1 MIFEVSESIGT
12 IIITVIV
19 ITLIIPIIPV
29 IYFIIKKI
37 KAADICLMISLGI
50 SVFSIFALILEKLC
64 HLIIFSIFP
73 KLKRT
78 IWAYGLYGGFMAA
91 LFEETGRLIT
101 FYLIHNKPPLQ
112 RFSKNDLNSI
122 LYGIG
127 HGGFEI
133 YILVTLTYVNNFYL
147 YKMAIS
153 GKLDKQY
160 PKMKKNEV
168 ENYLNAIQSLNKLS
182 TTIMLYVIIERV
194 IAFTFHICS
203 SVIIWIGVKF
213 NKILKMYLI
222 AFIIHF
228 LSDASIALVLEFK
241 YESKVYSLFYIVI
254 ACFSLLSLILSIIF
268 WMNYVDKQQDD
279 EHLLTNIDDET
290 NIIEINTINHT

>member
-1 MIFEVSESIGT
+1 MIFEVSESIGA

-19 ITLIIPIIPV
+19 VTLIIPIIPV
-29 IYFIIKKI
+29 IYFIIKKN
-37 KAADICLMISLGI
+37 KAADMCIMISFGI
-50 SVFSIFALILEKLC
+50 TIFSSFALILEKFC
-64 HLIIFSIFP
+64 HLFIFQIFP

-78 IWAYGLYGGFMAA
+78 IWAYGFYGGFMAA

-101 FYLIHNKPPLQ
+101 FFLIFNKPPLQ
-112 RFSKNDLNSI
+112 RFLKNDLNSI

-133 YILVTLTYVNNFYL
+133 YILVTLTYVNNFKL

-160 PKMKKNEV
+160 PKMKQNEI
-168 ENYLNAIQSLNKLS
+168 ELYSNAIQSLNKLS
-182 TTIMLYVIIERV
+182 IATMLYVIIERL
-194 IAFTFHICS
+194 IAFTFHICA

-222 AFIIHF
+222 AFMIHF

-254 ACFSLLSLILSIIF
+254 ACYSLLSLILSIIF
-268 WMNYVDKQQDD
+268 WMNYVAKQQNED
-279 EHLLTNIDDET
+279 LLNSIDDEK
-290 NIIEINTINHT
+290 NNLEI